1 MTLSFMSGKL
11 RGLRW
16 SWLLAAGI
24 PALVVYVLT
33 LSRGAYPGTSAAYV
47 AAAAGLTPERLWAH
61 PLWTLLTGWMSLA
74 PVFSLPL
81 RMNLFS
87 ALSAAACVCL
97 LGTIWEAWLSERMR
111 EWEEGSGQPLT
122 PTETDDGSPDRLS
135 DVVSPPSASALAYDR
150 RAALAARLGGG
161 VAAMAFAFSVPF
173 WSSATRLHFQTFDVL
188 LVLIAVR
195 GLQLHAMAPSLVR
208 AVAVALVCGAGC
220 VESPVFLTLS
230 PIFLA
235 VLVLTRMRAEEPW
248 EWHALA
254 CLVAA
259 VAAAG
264 GAAALLWDLRS
275 IAAGESLALRT
286 VLSELA
292 RTHLAVL
299 RSALPPH
306 GWIWVL
312 LLVFAPFAAMFLAAR
327 RAFGES
333 SGSLFVLHILATVT
347 SGLALFGVPV
357 LFWGAARGA
366 EHFPVMAALTVAATA
381 GYLAAY
387 WNLLGVP
394 RDQPDEDLAESTR
407 WSDRVRA
414 WMGACLGWPLAAS
427 VVVAAVLNLGVSNG
441 RNGWFA
447 DALAGD
453 VLDRLGGRTWV
464 ASDGMLDSHL
474 LILARERR
482 VEIQLVSLSQGKGR
496 DQQRHLERI
505 VDTSS
510 VFAGRRERMRNAL
523 ALGPLEFLQEWLTTD
538 PVAGSRLAVL
548 GVPEIWTRAG
558 YRAMPDGFVFCG
570 TRELASQRGRD
581 LVGPVRAYWARMA
594 RQLAPETGPQ
604 SARSRFR
611 GVLRRQAGLAA
622 NNLGVVLEDLD
633 RPEEAYEAYAAARQI
648 DPHNL
653 SALLNQHALALAGT
667 HAEARATLERQLRE
681 RTASGSAWPSAHTLV
696 RAYGDIRQTGVLAR
710 HGLAWSDAG
719 ETALARAELN
729 RALSLAPTNTILQN
743 QLANLALRQRNMA
756 ESERAYRA
764 ILDTHP
770 RDVQAMLGLV
780 SVAMAR
786 GRLDEA
792 RAWLDRAR
800 DAGAAGSALVI
811 PAAMVLAASGR
822 IDEAIDRLRAA
833 IADDP
838 RHVEAW
844 AALADL
850 LLRRQKTGEVEDL
863 VLPALIKAAGSRD
876 YVLVHLVRASLLRTR
891 EPIDFAGVRNALL
904 RALKIRPDLWSV
916 RDDLLHL
923 DLLYGTLELR
933 ERDATDALRAAPDH
947 PVANYLL
954 ATVRL
959 ARGELKAAEDLLRR
973 SLAASPSTPAYND
986 LAETLRRQG
995 RLADAASAARA
1006 ALARDGKAHIAWD
1019 TLGNVLLDGGR
1030 VAEAAQAIEQALTL
1044 GANDPRLHVSLVRV
1058 RLAQGRR
1065 EEARAIL
1072 NRNLLHAATLPE
1084 SLRREVD
1091 TLTRQVNSHE

>member
-1 MTLSFMSGKL
+1 
-11 RGLRW
+11 
-16 SWLLAAGI
+16 
-24 PALVVYVLT
+24 
-33 LSRGAYPGTSAAYV
+33 
-47 AAAAGLTPERLWAH
+47 
-61 PLWTLLTGWMSLA
+61 
-74 PVFSLPL
+74 
-81 RMNLFS
+81 
-87 ALSAAACVCL
+87 
-97 LGTIWEAWLSERMR
+97 
-111 EWEEGSGQPLT
+111 
-122 PTETDDGSPDRLS
+122 
-135 DVVSPPSASALAYDR
+135 
-150 RAALAARLGGG
+150 
-161 VAAMAFAFSVPF
+161 MAFAFSVPF

-611 GVLRRQAGLAA
+611 GVLRRQ
-622 NNLGVVLEDLD
+622 
-633 RPEEAYEAYAAARQI
+633 
-648 DPHNL
+648 
-653 SALLNQHALALAGT
+653 
-667 HAEARATLERQLRE
+667 
-681 RTASGSAWPSAHTLV
+681 
-696 RAYGDIRQTGVLAR
+696 
-710 HGLAWSDAG
+710 
-719 ETALARAELN
+719 
-729 RALSLAPTNTILQN
+729 
-743 QLANLALRQRNMA
+743 
-756 ESERAYRA
+756 
-764 ILDTHP
+764 
-770 RDVQAMLGLV
+770 
-780 SVAMAR
+780 
-786 GRLDEA
+786 
-792 RAWLDRAR
+792 
-800 DAGAAGSALVI
+800 
-811 PAAMVLAASGR
+811 
-822 IDEAIDRLRAA
+822 
-833 IADDP
+833 
-838 RHVEAW
+838 
-844 AALADL
+844 
-850 LLRRQKTGEVEDL
+850 KTGEVEDL

-904 RALKIRPDLWSV
+904 RAMKIRPDLWSV

-959 ARGELKAAEDLLRR
+959 ARGELQAAEDLLRR